1 MVVKKILAAAAGALA
16 VTAGLVVAGGS
27 ASAAAPDCQTA
38 TGYGVVVASAPV
50 KGLSDGTEIGKSQLC
65 RDAAYHYWAFVRFYS
80 PLNASSWGQASLY
93 RFRNGVQVSTIDC
106 SSGNGLVNPGQTRCW
121 TGTLDG
127 LSGGYTFQAVGEVT
141 SSHTGNVYAQGWTPI
156 TR

>member
-16 VTAGLVVAGGS
+16 VMTGLVVASPS
-27 ASAAAPDCQTA
+27 ASAAAPDCQTK

-50 KGLSDGTEIGKSQLC
+50 KGLADGTEIGKIQLC
-65 RDAAYHYWAFVRFYS
+65 RDAGYHFWAFVRFYS
-80 PLNASSWGQASLY
+80 PLNASSWGQAHLY
-93 RFRNGVQVSTIDC
+93 RFRDGVQLSTIDC
-106 SSGNGLVNPGQTRCW
+106 GSGNAIVGPGQTRCW

-127 LSGGYTFQAVGEVT
+127 LSGSYTFQAVGEAT
-141 SSHTGNVYAQGWTPI
+141 SSHTGNVYAQGWTPF